1 VWTRPGSSSSAA
13 IASLRAFS
21 LVGFALAV
29 GISGGIAERVID
41 GGQRVTEFAP
51 VIGVVVVVLVL
62 LLVGPLFVLRKPLKK
77 IKTRAI
83 FSYGRLASGVGY
95 HFERE
100 WLRPAD
106 DVPAHA
112 LQAQEFSVTTDLYAI
127 VTNANTVKGIPIDLN
142 GVVPLVLAIL
152 LPFVPLALFEMPLA
166 ELLKLAVGLVV

>member
-1 VWTRPGSSSSAA
+1 MWTRPGSSSSAA

-51 VIGVVVVVLVL
+51 VIGVVVVVLL
-62 LLVGPLFVLRKPLKK
+62 RLFVGPLFVLRKPLKK
-77 IKTRAI
+77 IRTRAI

-100 WLRPAD
+100 WLRPAE

-112 LQAQEFSVTTDLYAI
+112 LQAQEFSATTDLYAI